1 VAQCCRCGA
10 DASGTNERTEHACGS
25 HKTDGSVLSKA
36 LQYSG
41 RACFVMSVQPAALV

>member
-1 VAQCCRCGA
+1 MKRGTGRNVVWRGA
-10 DASGTNERTEHACGS
+10 NERTEHACGS
-25 HKTDGSVLSKA
+25 HTTDGSVLSKA